1 MWLFVGYSW
10 HSGQYRSQK
19 LFHTTTQ
26 PALVLVTDRILTNN
40 VHFRKGI
47 CPKGVSGITYDL
59 DHHWLYRLIVD
70 WFSDT
75 ANQMTKIFLCW
86 TMLVATALSAEAA
99 GKTKVFV
106 VDGRRLLP
114 VV

>member
-1 MWLFVGYSW
+1 M
-10 HSGQYRSQK
+10 
-19 LFHTTTQ
+19 
-26 PALVLVTDRILTNN
+26 DRILTNN

-47 CPKGVSGITYDL
+47 RPKGVSGITYDL

-75 ANQMTKIFLCW
+75 ANQMKKILLCW